1 MSIPSANQGIPE
13 QQGADPANLPAA
25 QVAWDAVME
34 NRLVQRYASIA
45 DRTARNA
52 APNEGELSHL
62 ADVDRIE
69 VFDSANWISAFRRS
83 HWGYV
88 RKSADQTVNN
98 STVLVNDTELFVP
111 MPTAGTFAWEAV
123 LFSSSSD
130 VADIKYALTWPAG
143 VTAMWGTMGLA
154 TTAVA
159 GVGDVAID
167 TETTSG
173 NVNFHGGGTSQMV
186 VFYGDLTM
194 GGTAGNLQIQFAQ
207 NTAEVSNTIVR
218 SRSRLRV
225 WRTA

>member
-1 MSIPSANQGIPE
+1 MTTLSPNQGIV
-13 QQGADPANLPAA
+13 QQVGTDPANLPGA
-25 QVAWDAVME
+25 QTAWDGVME

-69 VFDSANWISAFRRS
+69 SFDGANWISAYRRS

-88 RKSADQTVNN
+88 RKSADQTVIN

-111 MPTAGTFAWEAV
+111 MPTAGTFAWEAMV
-123 LFSSSSD
+123 FCASSD
-130 VADIKYALTWPAG
+130 VADIKFALTWPAG
-143 VTAMWGTMGLA
+143 VSANWGTTGLA
-154 TTAVA
+154 TTAT
-159 GVGDVAID
+159 GGTGDLTID
-167 TETTSG
+167 TEATSG
-173 NVNFHGGGTSQMV
+173 NVNFHGGGSFNIV

-194 GGTAGNLQIQFAQ
+194 GGTAGNLQMQFAQ
-207 NTAEVSNTIVR
+207 NTAEVSNTTVKA
-218 SRSRLRV
+218 RSRLRV